1 MPISITSTSGGTA
14 YASPFVGRIDHFVTI
29 EVDASALTSREV
41 DADGYLKPGVTFNLA
56 TGLLPTAAGQKVGVV
71 HEPIKLGASLA
82 AVQAITNDPPVA
94 LGVIGV
100 LNRDIMEDNM
110 GSAVSANE
118 IAALDG
124 AGSRLVLGL
133 T

>member
-1 MPISITSTSGGTA
+1 MPITISETSGGA
-14 YASPFVGRIDHFVTI
+14 SYASPFVGSIDHFWSVKI
-29 EVDASALTSREV
+29 DLSALTSREV
-41 DADGYLKPGVTFNLA
+41 DANGYLKPGATFNIA

-71 HEPIKLGASLA
+71 HEPIRLGATLA
-82 AVQAITNDPPVA
+82 LVQASTNDPFVA

-100 LNRDIMEDNM
+100 LNRDIMEDNL

-124 AGSRLVLGL
+124 AGSRLVLGI